1 MSSKLSLLGKNVL
14 VTGGAGF
21 VGSHLVDKL
30 IGEGP
35 KSIVIASNFFLGT
48 PDNLKDALICYPH
61 LKLLRCDVADFEE
74 IQDVV
79 TEHHIDVVFNLAV
92 IPLPTSLVKPEW
104 TIRKN
109 IEMTLNLCR
118 LLREKNFETLIQ
130 YSSSEAY
137 GSAKSVPMAETHL
150 LDPETPY
157 AASKAATDHIALS
170 YHHTFGCDVAVVRPF
185 NQYGPR
191 QNSKKYAG
199 IIPLTIGRMMRGEPV
214 IIYGDGEQTR
224 DYLYVTDTV
233 EATIE
238 VYKNPHTRGKI
249 LNIASGE
256 EISVNKLISL
266 IADEMGHKDKVT
278 HQQARPGDV
287 RRHLAGTS
295 LSEEILQW
303 KPKVSFE
310 EGIKKTVAWYKAHPE
325 LFA

>member
-14 VTGGAGF
+14 ITGGAGF
-21 VGSHLVDKL
+21 VGSHLVDRL
-30 IGEGP
+30 IVEEP
-35 KSIVIASNFFLGT
+35 KSIIVASNFFLGT
-48 PDNLKDALICYPH
+48 PLNLKDALSH
-61 LKLLRCDVADFEE
+61 FQDLKLLRCDVADFEE
-74 IQDVV
+74 IQEVV

-118 LLREKNFETLIQ
+118 LLREGKFKTLIQ

-137 GSAKSVPMAETHL
+137 GSAKSVPMTETHI

-170 YHHTFGCDVAVVRPF
+170 YHHTFGCDVAVIRPF

-191 QNSKKYAG
+191 QNTKKYAG

-224 DYLYVTDTV
+224 DYLYVADTV

-238 VYKNPHTRGKI
+238 VYKNPQTRGKI
-249 LNIASGE
+249 LNVASGN
-256 EISVNKLISL
+256 EISVNKLVSL
-266 IADEMGHKDKVT
+266 IAQEMSYKNKVIYKE
-278 HQQARPGDV
+278 ARPGDV
-287 RRHLAGTS
+287 RRHLAGIS
-295 LSEEILQW
+295 LSQDILQW
-303 KPKVSFE
+303 KSKVSFA